1 MNEAIILG
9 MANPYIKNGKLTY
22 DDFDH
27 IYDMLSLKEQYSVVE
42 ILHNNSIELV
52 SATANKEE
60 YRDEILTEV
69 FSDEESE
76 YSFKILY
83 DDNLFSAENAEQ
95 KLDSD
100 FLIIKDHVAMSN
112 NTLIRLIQEG
122 NQQAKQDLCIKNR
135 NLVYKYAALYQKT
148 AGNHLTFDDL
158 KQAGMI
164 GLLKAASRFD
174 LGRDT
179 QFSTYAVPWIKQS
192 ITREIEDN
200 GFTIRI
206 PVHKMQKIF
215 RVCKYDAYYSA
226 ITDYYLRIKYI
237 AEACDYSVA
246 DVEDCLRL
254 YNLYLRT
261 ASLDVTVGEDDTTLG
276 EMVPLEGE
284 DSVEKIVS
292 FRRMCEDIEK
302 ALETLSEREQ
312 KIIKLRFGLDDGR
325 ARTLEEIGVMMGV
338 TRERIRQIESKAL
351 EKLRHP
357 VRIRKLKE
365 YLD

>member
-69 FSDEESE
+69 FSDEE
-76 YSFKILY
+76 K
-83 DDNLFSAENAEQ
+83 AA
-95 KLDSD
+95 
-100 FLIIKDHVAMSN
+100 N

-254 YNLYLRT
+254 YNH
-261 ASLDVTVGEDDTTLG
+261 LDNHNILN
-276 EMVPLEGE
+276 LCH
-284 DSVEKIVS
+284 
-292 FRRMCEDIEK
+292 F
-302 ALETLSEREQ
+302 
-312 KIIKLRFGLDDGR
+312 
-325 ARTLEEIGVMMGV
+325 
-338 TRERIRQIESKAL
+338 
-351 EKLRHP
+351 
-357 VRIRKLKE
+357 
-365 YLD
+365 